1 MPGPESGTVV
11 VVGPG
16 DGGTC
21 QSPRRPPVLWAC
33 FARQSCYSKCP
44 GKVKSLEKCPVFTPQ
59 GPRVPKSQD
68 PGLLPQR
75 KVLESFVV
83 LAICPVRQVSSIAS
97 SFVPRRAG
105 TEGGPH
111 GSRSGEHVVGEAC
124 SPASRGLVCHP
135 EGASGPLDGG
145 GEEAAQWRR
154 FFLSVCDFLT
164 PGVDPWPW
172 GFLGSL
178 LLHQLQVGLDGKPV
192 VSAGTMGSQT
202 PSFDGWTARWGRQ
215 LCNPLITP
223 SSGERKVLKAQ
234 RTRSC

>member
-1 MPGPESGTVV
+1 MGLVDIPRIK
-11 VVGPG
+11 GPG
-16 DGGTC
+16 GAWSRVWHSRGRGAWRWWHLSDPTASTC
-21 QSPRRPPVLWAC
+21 AVGLLCTPVVPLE
-33 FARQSCYSKCP
+33 CP

-75 KVLESFVV
+75 KFLESFIV
-83 LAICPVRQVSSIAS
+83 LAVCPVRQVSSTAS

-111 GSRSGEHVVGEAC
+111 RSSSGERVVGEAC

-178 LLHQLQVGLDGKPV
+178 LLHQFT
-192 VSAGTMGSQT
+192 SGS
-202 PSFDGWTARWGRQ
+202 
-215 LCNPLITP
+215 
-223 SSGERKVLKAQ
+223 
-234 RTRSC
+234 